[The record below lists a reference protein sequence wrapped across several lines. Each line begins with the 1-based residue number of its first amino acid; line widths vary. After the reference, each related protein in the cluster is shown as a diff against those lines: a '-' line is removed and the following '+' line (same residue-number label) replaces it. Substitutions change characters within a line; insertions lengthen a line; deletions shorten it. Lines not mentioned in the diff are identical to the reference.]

1 MQKII
6 EALSS
11 LRINPVNEEFDL
23 QKEIAFVLEKSGIN
37 FESECYLGSRNRVDF
52 LTFKD
57 NIAIEV
63 KKGKPN
69 KATVIAQLQRY
80 AAFPRV
86 KGIILV
92 VEKNLDIPK
101 MINGKPCVS
110 FGLNKLWGI
119 AL

>member
-1 MQKII
+1 MRQII
-6 EALSS
+6 EALNK
-11 LRINPVNEEFDL
+11 LRVNPVNEEFDL
-23 QKEIAFVLEKSGIN
+23 QREIAKIFDESDIKYQKEYVLGP
-37 FESECYLGSRNRVDF
+37 RNRVDF
-52 LTFKD
+52 LV
-57 NIAIEV
+57 NGIVIEA

-69 KATVIAQLQRY
+69 KVQVIAQLQRY
-80 AAFPRV
+80 AAFLEV

-101 MINGKPCVS
+101 EINGKPCKS